1 MLESEFA
8 LDFMYLSP
16 SYEIL
21 CPSVASIT
29 IYNLSEAE
37 FSSFPSK
44 HICLPLFPNI
54 GNWHHPINPI
64 TEISR
69 NHAI

>member
-54 GNWHHPINPI
+54 GN
-64 TEISR
+64 
-69 NHAI
+69 